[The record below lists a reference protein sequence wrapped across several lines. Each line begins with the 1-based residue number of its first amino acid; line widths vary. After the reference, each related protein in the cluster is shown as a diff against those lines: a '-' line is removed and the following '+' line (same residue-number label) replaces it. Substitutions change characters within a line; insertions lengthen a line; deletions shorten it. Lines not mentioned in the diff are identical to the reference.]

1 MGVLWLGSHLPCHC
15 ACVASN
21 FMHTW
26 SFILDA
32 FFVPCFSSCVKIK
45 VLHICSW
52 RLDVLLF
59 IFLQVSETQFCVC
72 YHFKT
77 DVFLLPCNSPYF
89 NLSFLFTCSWI
100 VLIFAITCHSCFVKP
115 NLVKMWRLRWVYY
128 VSVVVLRVLN

>member
-1 MGVLWLGSHLPCHC
+1 MGVLRFRCHLPCQS
-15 ACVASN
+15 ACVARS
-21 FMHTW
+21 FVHTS

-45 VLHICSW
+45 VLHIYSW
-52 RLDVLLF
+52 RLDVLPF
-59 IFLQVSETQFCVC
+59 MFLQVSKTQFLVRC
-72 YHFKT
+72 HFKA
-77 DVFLLPCNSPYF
+77 DMFHLPCNSLCF